1 MPGGRN
7 EEKSLFLKSLQLQG
21 FKSFPDRTV
30 LDFDRG
36 MSAVVGPNGSGKS
49 NIADAVR
56 WVLGEQSNKTL
67 RGAKMEDVVFKGTA
81 ERGPVGYAE
90 VSLVLDNGDG
100 TLPIEAGEVMV
111 TRRYFR
117 SGESEYYINR
127 EPVRLRDVHEL
138 FMDTGL
144 GRDGY
149 SIIGQ
154 GRIDEILSTRST
166 DRREI
171 FEEAAGISKYRYRK
185 EEAERKLDA
194 TEQNLL
200 RINDKIAELE
210 LSVGPMREQ
219 AETAKKYLVLRDDL
233 RVAETSVWMVT
244 LERLRQSAQKSKSDL
259 AIASEQLGRE
269 QSELERLY
277 ARAEELAEQMRA
289 GDVAAETA
297 RAELSDAE
305 QRLAAARSEVEL
317 IEGRV
322 KNLDENIERTAR
334 ELEDERV
341 REQSR
346 AEQIAER
353 ERRAQECE
361 DEIARADAEIA
372 ELEKKISEMLESEG
386 EIGEKADALAARI
399 AGEEAE
405 LSQLRVDLGALE
417 ATDAETER
425 RRSEAESGLEAKRA
439 ELAAA
444 ESELSE
450 KNGELEEERGHLSEL
465 ENLIS
470 GYAMRLERRRSKL
483 GGMQEERTKLRMD
496 LAAAQNRFK
505 LLTDME
511 RENEGAPRAVK
522 MVLAEAERGG
532 LRGVHGQLS
541 RLISADDRSALAI
554 ETALGAALQNIVVST
569 EEDAKE
575 AISYLKRRDGGRA
588 TFLPVSAIRARDF
601 GEDPAGEKGF
611 IGIASELVTCDAKY
625 RNIVSNLLSRT
636 VVVDNMDNAIAMAR
650 RHSQRFRIVTS
661 DGQIINAGGSMT
673 GGSAGRGTGVLSR
686 ANEIS
691 RLRTECEKLEAQLS
705 ERDKA
710 VREAERE
717 VAAAE
722 YENGVAE
729 SERREASEAVI
740 RLEGELHAIEARR
753 DSARD
758 AASSL
763 ESERTSAEERLKEN
777 AARAAELA
785 EKISLHEAARDAA
798 SAELDELKE
807 GSGELTEQRG
817 SFSGKMAELREKRSA
832 SAAELAS
839 VRQSAE
845 DFRRMGEQY
854 ASDVARREELIGEYG
869 REKSELLHAAEEKRG
884 EVEELGRERDGKSAS
899 VETLRRER
907 MATDASRSAVDRDVQ
922 ERNRAIMDLER
933 ERARLEQRTGEADM
947 QEKQIID
954 RMWEAYEL
962 TPLTAAEVA
971 KPVENLQSEQRRV
984 SSLRREM
991 TALGPVNIGAID
1003 EWARL
1008 SERYEYLTS
1017 QRDDVTRSADELK
1030 NIIAEITGEMKEIF
1044 TREFARI
1051 NEKFGETFAEL
1062 FGGGKAAVRLED
1074 ESDVLG
1080 SGIAIDVRLPGKT
1093 TLAIGSLS
1101 GGEKAF
1107 VATALYFAILK
1118 VRPTPFCIV
1127 DEVDTALDERNVLR
1141 AAAYMKRLCE
1151 STQFIAITHKRGTM
1165 EACDALYGVTMQSPG
1180 VSKILPLS
1188 ISEVERELG
1197 MELK

>member
-1 MPGGRN
+1 M
-7 EEKSLFLKSLQLQG
+7 FLKSLQLQG

-56 WVLGEQSNKTL
+56 WVLGEQSSKTL

-233 RVAETSVWMVT
+233 RVAETSVWMAT
-244 LERLRQSAQKSKSDL
+244 LERLRQSAQKARSDL
-259 AIASEQLGRE
+259 AIATEQLERE
-269 QSELERLY
+269 QAELDSLY
-277 ARAEELAEQMRA
+277 ARAEALAEKMTK
-289 GDVAAETA
+289 GDVEAEAA
-297 RAELSDAE
+297 RAELSESE
-305 QRLAAARSEVEL
+305 QRLSAARSEAEL
-317 IEGRV
+317 IEGRI
-322 KNLDENIERTAR
+322 KNLEENIERTAG
-334 ELEDERV
+334 ELEDERT
-341 REQSR
+341 REKSR
-346 AEQIAER
+346 SEQIADR
-353 ERRAQECE
+353 ERRARECE
-361 DEIARADAEIA
+361 EEVSRADAEIS
-372 ELEKKISEMLESEG
+372 ELERKISEMLASEG
-386 EIGEKADALAARI
+386 EIGGKADALAARI
-399 AGEEAE
+399 ADEDAE
-405 LSQLRVDLGALE
+405 LSQLRLELGTLE
-417 ATDAETER
+417 AANAETER
-425 RRSEAESGLEAKRA
+425 RRSEAESGLESKRA
-439 ELAAA
+439 ELSAA
-444 ESELSE
+444 EDEFSA
-450 KNGELEEERGHLSEL
+450 KNRELEEEHGHLEEL
-465 ENLIS
+465 GNAIS
-470 GYAMRLERRRSKL
+470 GYAMRLERRRAKF
-483 GGMQEERTKLRMD
+483 GGLREESTKLRMS
-496 LAAAQNRFK
+496 LAAADDRIK

-522 MVLAEAERGG
+522 MVLSEAERGG
-532 LRGVHGQLS
+532 LHGIHGQLA

-554 ETALGAALQNIVVST
+554 ETALGAALQNVVVST

-575 AISYLKRRDGGRA
+575 AIAYLKRRDGGRA

-601 GEDPAGEKGF
+601 GENVAGEKGF
-611 IGIASELVTCDAKY
+611 IGVASELVTCDAKY
-625 RNIVSNLLSRT
+625 RDIVSNLLSRT
-636 VVVDNMDNAIAMAR
+636 VVVDSMDNAIAMAR

-686 ANEIS
+686 ANEIT
-691 RLRTECEKLEAQLS
+691 RLRTEREKLARKLS
-705 ERDKA
+705 EQEKT

-717 VAAAE
+717 VTAAE
-722 YENGVAE
+722 YENSVAE
-729 SERREASEAVI
+729 DERREASEAAI
-740 RLEGELHAIEARR
+740 RLEGELHTIEARLESAR
-753 DSARD
+753 EAVASLEGETASAAERLKENAERAAELSKEISRHESARD
-758 AASSL
+758 AASS
-763 ESERTSAEERLKEN
+763 
-777 AARAAELA
+777 
-785 EKISLHEAARDAA
+785 
-798 SAELDELKE
+798 ELDRLKE

-817 SFSGKMAELREKRSA
+817 SFSEKMAELREKRSA
-832 SAAELAS
+832 AAAELES
-839 VRQSAE
+839 LRGSIE

-854 ASDVARREELIGEYG
+854 ASDTLRREEQIEEY
-869 REKSELLHAAEEKRG
+869 RKEKAGLMNSAGEKRG
-884 EVEELGRERDGKSAS
+884 EIAELERERDGKNAA
-899 VETLRRER
+899 VEALRRER
-907 MATDASRSAVDRDVQ
+907 MATDAERSAVDRDVQ
-922 ERNRAIMDLER
+922 ERNRSVVNLTN

-947 QEKQIID
+947 QEKQILD
-954 RMWEAYEL
+954 RMWESYEL

-971 KPVENLQSEQRRV
+971 KPVENLQSEQRRAA
-984 SSLRREM
+984 SLRREM

-1017 QRDDVTRSADELK
+1017 QRDDVTGSADELK
-1030 NIIAEITGEMKEIF
+1030 KIIAEITGEMKEIF
-1044 TREFARI
+1044 TREFERI

-1062 FGGGKAAVRLED
+1062 FGGGKASVRLED